1 MPMAYDP
8 DDRAQEDHVVLTL
21 YHQWSSVCSQ
31 KVRFVLAE
39 KGLAWE
45 SRHVDLFKFENWEP
59 DYIKLNPR
67 GVVPTLDHDG
77 RVVVDSN
84 IIVEYLEDAYAE
96 APLRPD
102 DAHGRA
108 IMRHWMK
115 MADDIAH
122 PSVVQA
128 SYNLR
133 HLPRFSKLSEEELV
147 AIAARHPDPDL
158 RKQWL
163 RKFKDGVSADEEGA
177 SYDRLERLVQ
187 RMEEGLAQGPWLA
200 GADLTL
206 ADIALAP
213 YVNRIEVLAHPE
225 VLAPGA
231 RPRLAAWWERI
242 QERPAYIEA
251 FSFASPDPD
260 DPIKR

>member
-1 MPMAYDP
+1 M
-8 DDRAQEDHVVLTL
+8 LTL

-31 KVRFVLAE
+31 KVRFALEE

-59 DYIKLNPR
+59 EYVKLNPR
-67 GVVPTLDHDG
+67 GVVPTLDDDG

-84 IIVEYLEDAYAE
+84 VIVEYLEDAYAE
-96 APLRPD
+96 VPLRPG
-102 DAHGRA
+102 DAPGRA
-108 IMRHWMK
+108 IMRLWMK
-115 MADDIAH
+115 KADDVAH

-133 HLPRFSKLSEEELV
+133 HLPRLAKHSEEELL

-158 RKQWL
+158 RRQWL
-163 RKFKDGVSADEEGA
+163 RKFKDGVSAEEEA
-177 SYDRLERLVQ
+177 LSYERLERLVRQ
-187 RMEEGLAQGPWLA
+187 MEEGLAAGPWLA
-200 GADLTL
+200 GNDLSL

-231 RPRLAAWWERI
+231 RPRLAAWWARI